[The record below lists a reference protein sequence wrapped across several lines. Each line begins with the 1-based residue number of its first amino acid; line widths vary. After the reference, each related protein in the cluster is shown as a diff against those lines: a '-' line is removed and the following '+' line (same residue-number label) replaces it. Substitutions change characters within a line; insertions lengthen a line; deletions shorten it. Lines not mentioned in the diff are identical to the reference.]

1 MIDLPSEFLQE
12 SECDAYIHTNI
23 VIYLTMPDVVL
34 LISKED
40 DFVFHTILHGS
51 WSIVFRHTSERCAKE
66 DDFVFHTIPQRS
78 LSIVFRHTFERC
90 VIVTIVT

>member
-1 MIDLPSEFLQE
+1 MRI
-12 SECDAYIHTNI
+12 YTNI

-34 LISKED
+34 LISNED
-40 DFVFHTILHGS
+40 DFVFHTIPQGS
-51 WSIVFRHTSERCAKE
+51 LPIVFRHTFERCAK
-66 DDFVFHTIPQRS
+66 DDAFVFHTIPQRS

>member
-1 MIDLPSEFLQE
+1 MRI
-12 SECDAYIHTNI
+12 YTNI

-40 DFVFHTILHGS
+40 DFVFHTILQGS
-51 WSIVFRHTSERCAKE
+51 WSIVFRHTFERCAKE
-66 DDFVFHTIPQRS
+66 DDFVFHTIPQGS